1 MNPVTNP
8 YAPGAGSEPPELA
21 GREEI
26 FSRTEIML
34 ARVKLGRPVKSF
46 MLVGL
51 RGVGKTVLL
60 NKIEEMANKKGFK
73 VTLIE
78 AHENKS
84 LPELMIPS
92 LRRILLSLDYKQ
104 KVDEVV
110 KRGLR
115 VLASFAT
122 ATKITISGVGLG
134 LSIDPELGSADSGDI
149 EADLPELFLAVGQAA
164 ESRGTAVAV
173 IIDELQYVNSKE
185 FSALIM
191 AMHKISQKN
200 LPLILIGAG
209 LPQLV
214 ALAGKSKSYAER
226 LFDYPEVGAL
236 KPSDAIAAL
245 AEPADREGVEYNKNA
260 LNEIIKLTQG
270 YPYFLQEWGYRCW
283 NEAAKSPIT
292 KTVVK
297 RATASAIENLDESFF
312 RVRFDRVTPR
322 EREYLVAMSELG
334 EGPHRSGDIAAQ
346 MSVAVE
352 SIAPVRNSLIK
363 KGMVYS
369 PAHGD
374 TAFTVPL
381 FHEYLERVRQRL

>member
-26 FSRTEIML
+26 FSRTEITL
-34 ARVKLGRPVKSF
+34 ARVKLRRPVKSF

-60 NKIEEMANKKGFK
+60 NKIEDIAKKIEFK
-73 VTLIE
+73 TTLIE

-84 LPELMIPS
+84 LPELIIPS
-92 LRRILLSLDYKQ
+92 LRRILLSLDYKE

-115 VLASFAT
+115 VLASFTA
-122 ATKITISGVGLG
+122 ATKITISGVDLG

-209 LPQLV
+209 LPRLV

-226 LFDYPEVGAL
+226 LFDYPEVDAL
-236 KPSDAIAAL
+236 KPSDAMAAL
-245 AEPADREGVEYNKNA
+245 AEPAEREGVEYNKNA

-283 NEAAKSPIT
+283 NEATKSPIT
-292 KTVVK
+292 KAVVK

-322 EREYLVAMSELG
+322 EREYLFAMSELG

-381 FHEYLERVRQRL
+381 FHEYLERVRQRP

>member
-21 GREEI
+21 GRDEI
-26 FSRTEIML
+26 FSRTEITL
-34 ARVKLGRPVKSF
+34 ARVKLGKPVKSF

-60 NKIEEMANKKGFK
+60 NKIEEIAIKKEFK
-73 VTLIE
+73 TTIIE
-78 AHENKS
+78 AHENKT
-84 LPELMIPS
+84 LPELIIPS
-92 LRRILLSLDYKQ
+92 IRRVLFSLDYKE

-122 ATKITISGVGLG
+122 AAKITVSGIDLG

-149 EADLPELFLAVGQAA
+149 EADLPELLLAVGRAA
-164 ESRGTAVAV
+164 KSRGTAVAL
-173 IIDELQYVNSKE
+173 IIDELQYVDSKE

-226 LFDYPEVGAL
+226 LFDYPKVDAL
-236 KPSDAIAAL
+236 KSSDAIAAL
-245 AEPADREGVEYNKNA
+245 VEPADREGVKYNKNA
-260 LNEIIKLTQG
+260 LSEIVKLTQG
-270 YPYFLQEWGYRCW
+270 YPYFLQEWGYCCW
-283 NEAAKSPIT
+283 NEATKSPIT

-297 RATASAIENLDESFF
+297 KATASAIQKLDESFF

-322 EREYLVAMSELG
+322 EREYLFAMSELG
-334 EGPHRSGDIAAQ
+334 EGPHRSGDVAAQ
-346 MSVAVE
+346 MGVAVE

-374 TAFTVPL
+374 TTFTVPL
-381 FHEYLERVRQRL
+381 FNEYLERVRQQP

>member
-26 FSRTEIML
+26 FSRTEITL
-34 ARVKLGRPVKSF
+34 ARVKLRRPVKSF

-60 NKIEEMANKKGFK
+60 NKIEDIAKKKEFK
-73 VTLIE
+73 TTLIE

-84 LPELMIPS
+84 LPELIIPS
-92 LRRILLSLDYKQ
+92 LRRILLSLDYKE

-110 KRGLR
+110 KRGIR

-122 ATKITISGVGLG
+122 ATKITISGVNLG

-226 LFDYPEVGAL
+226 LFDYPEVDAL
-236 KPSDAIAAL
+236 KPSDAMAAL
-245 AEPADREGVEYNKNA
+245 AEPAEREGVEYNKNA

-283 NEAAKSPIT
+283 NEATKSPIT
-292 KTVVK
+292 KAVVK

-322 EREYLVAMSELG
+322 EREYLFAMSELG

-381 FHEYLERVRQRL
+381 FHEYLERVRQRP